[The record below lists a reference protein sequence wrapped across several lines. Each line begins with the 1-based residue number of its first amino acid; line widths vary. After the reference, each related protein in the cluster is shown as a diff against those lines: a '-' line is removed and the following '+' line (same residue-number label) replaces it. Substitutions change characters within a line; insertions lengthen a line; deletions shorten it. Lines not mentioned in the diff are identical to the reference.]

1 MKNIEF
7 QTVHS
12 SWIPFIDKI
21 KKEMDEE
28 QNLWDREKAI
38 VLLIVAAYFLN
49 KEKVPQ
55 KDAISLLSLCR
66 KTIFAAF
73 LS

>member
-1 MKNIEF
+1 MKKVEF
-7 QTVHS
+7 QNVHPT
-12 SWIPFIDKI
+12 WIPFINKI

-49 KEKVPQ
+49 KEAVPQ
-55 KDAISLLSLCR
+55 KDATSLLAMCR